1 MFSLRKQFVFV
12 NIFVISLVFVDC
24 SWQTGGEFVAGT
36 FILTQ
41 KSLDEAPYRY
51 AGVLREVLD
60 KIEGKDPPRKSDEEN
75 CSARYRIEPSG
86 KFISDS
92 FLHMGM
98 GVGVIRLT
106 SPPILKVLPKYM
118 YSWNPIPPLPIPTH
132 SQKM

>member
-1 MFSLRKQFVFV
+1 MSSFGKKIVFV
-12 NIFVISLVFVDC
+12 NIFVVSLVFVDC

-86 KFISDS
+86 KFILVS
-92 FLHMGM
+92 FL
-98 GVGVIRLT
+98 L
-106 SPPILKVLPKYM
+106 LPGE
-118 YSWNPIPPLPIPTH
+118 P
-132 SQKM
+132 

>member
-1 MFSLRKQFVFV
+1 M
-12 NIFVISLVFVDC
+12 NIFLISLVFVDC

-106 SPPILKVLPKYM
+106 SPPILKVLPI
-118 YSWNPIPPLPIPTH
+118 SICTLGTPFPHCDCLSLPTH
-132 SQKM
+132 KKCKKSMKF